1 MASDSEIS
9 SKLFKGV
16 AASRFPEMSLTE
28 EMAALRKEMSDLK
41 HILEFLIMA
50 AVEDAGLLEDEPG
63 EMPHLFP
70 PNRFEGAN

>member
-1 MASDSEIS
+1 
-9 SKLFKGV
+9 
-16 AASRFPEMSLTE
+16 MSLTE